1 MSSPPKNEDIEIEEM
16 CRPPFGGVH
25 NIRKQGVAST
35 WKEMWSQGRRDY
47 CLKISYP
54 CSDRFCL
61 YANE

>member
-1 MSSPPKNEDIEIEEM
+1 MSSPSKNKDVEIEEM
-16 CRPPFGGVH
+16 CRPRFGGVH
-25 NIRKQGVAST
+25 DIRKQVVP
-35 WKEMWSQGRRDY
+35 GRRCGVKVGGIN